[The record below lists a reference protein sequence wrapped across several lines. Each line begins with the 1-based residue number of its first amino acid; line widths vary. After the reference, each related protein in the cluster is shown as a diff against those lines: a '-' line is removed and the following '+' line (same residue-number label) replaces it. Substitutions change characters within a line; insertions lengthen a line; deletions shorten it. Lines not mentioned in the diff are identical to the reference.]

1 MSETE
6 ASKEVKVEKKSI
18 SGLYYRYKK
27 SSDQDIEEFF
37 KNVKLVRYEN
47 KGPGTIQGF
56 YPLTDKAMEKLME
69 KPRNLSPF
77 FSESDFPTRDTPMNQ
92 LEEYMRFNVLV
103 KSSSRFFLKPDIG
116 ELVDAIPIHE
126 RYHTKARAIILHS
139 GSDEL
144 LPDTDGEH
152 FVMEAS
158 LLM

>member
-1 MSETE
+1 MEE
-6 ASKEVKVEKKSI
+6 AKEKKEVQVEKKSV

-27 SSDQDIEEFF
+27 SSDKDIEEFF
-37 KNVKLVRYEN
+37 KNIKLVRYEN
-47 KGPGTIQGF
+47 KGPGTIQGY
-56 YPLTDKAMEKLME
+56 YPLTDEAMEKLME

-116 ELVDAIPIHE
+116 ELVDAVPFRE
-126 RYHTKARAIILHS
+126 RYDTKARAIILHN
-139 GSDEL
+139 GSHEL